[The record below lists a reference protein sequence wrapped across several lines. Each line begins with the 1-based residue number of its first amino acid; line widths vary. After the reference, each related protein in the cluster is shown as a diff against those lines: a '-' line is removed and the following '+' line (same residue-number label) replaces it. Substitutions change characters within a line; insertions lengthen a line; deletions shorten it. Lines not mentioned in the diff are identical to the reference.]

1 MILWAIHQN
10 SSDRSGFCI
19 LYFDRKADEGI
30 SSGKDICKIDA
41 FQDKDVIF
49 QENSMNRNRIVTISV
64 NREAIYA
71 HQADSHGDTNLGR
84 VPGEMNV
91 IF

>member
-1 MILWAIHQN
+1 MIFWAVHQN

-19 LYFDRKADEGI
+19 LYFDGKADEGI

-41 FQDKDVIF
+41 FQDKDVVF
-49 QENSMNRNRIVTISV
+49 QEYSMNWGRIVTISV
-64 NREAIYA
+64 HRKAIDT
-71 HQADSHGDTNLGR
+71 HQADAHGYTGLGR
-84 VPGEMNV
+84 VLGQINV

>member
-19 LYFDRKADEGI
+19 LYLDGKADEGI

-49 QENSMNRNRIVTISV
+49 QENSMNGNRIVAISV

-71 HQADSHGDTNLGR
+71 HQADAHGDANLR
-84 VPGEMNV
+84 HVTGEMNV